1 MSRQVSLGR
10 WDSAS
15 TVGHFS
21 VQGRIF
27 HLLLGFP
34 VTFKWLAQRPQHIFK
49 KKQASK
55 LKPSGVTQG
64 ATKVTVNP

>member
-1 MSRQVSLGR
+1 MASRQVSLGR

-15 TVGHFS
+15 AVGPFS

-34 VTFKWLAQRPQHIFK
+34 ITFKWLAQRPQHIFK
-49 KKQASK
+49 KKASK
-55 LKPSGVTQG
+55 QAEAKWGHSGSHRSYC
-64 ATKVTVNP
+64 